1 MSQTGPLSSPVAG
14 IRRPRAP
21 GASTTVPSVFRV
33 AWYRAGATFRSRWT
47 GYFSLVL
54 LIGLLGGLA
63 MGSVAAARRTQSSF
77 PTYLASTNPSD
88 VTVASGYDIPP
99 LGLTSGYNPKLI
111 ERIYHLTGVE
121 RAATYEN
128 FDGNVAWVTGLHYDL
143 SSAQTVPR
151 LIGSTDGEFATQDR
165 VTVVAGRMASPH
177 RWDEAVM
184 NAQAA
189 SGLGLHIGSVV
200 RLGLYSDAQEK
211 SGYHGKAYRAVQIRL
226 VGIVVFSG
234 SLVQDD
240 FSALSSGQVLLTPAL
255 TRELAPCCAYL
266 SFSAL
271 RLGGANDVA
280 KVADEASQLIP
291 HGNAVGAEY
300 VTSVTEA
307 KAERAI
313 EPESMALGVFGGIVA
328 LAALLIAGQVIG
340 RQLRLGA
347 DELGT
352 LRALGAGPAMTWADG
367 LIGIVGAVVVGS
379 VLAVGVAVALSPL
392 APLGVVRPVYP
403 ARGIAFDWTVL
414 GGGLALLVLGLSA
427 VAAALAYR
435 AQPHR
440 VAFSQRLSR
449 QGASRLAWTAAT
461 SGLPL
466 PAAIGFRFAVEPGAG
481 RGATAVRSAIV
492 GAVLAMVVLM
502 ATVIFGAS
510 LNGLVSHPPLYGWN
524 WNFAMLG
531 GFSGD
536 EDLPAHQTAALLD
549 KDRYVEAWSGANF
562 VSAKLD
568 GQSVP
573 VLTETPGALVAPP
586 LLSGHGLDRSG
597 QIVLGA
603 TTLTQLHKRV
613 GQTVV
618 LSNGFTKP
626 RPLLIVGTATMPSI
640 GAGETGTLEMGSGA
654 LVATSDFP
662 TPDLNSQASRIPG
675 PNAILI
681 RTRPGASTAAAFH
694 SLEKVNAAINAVPA
708 DPGQA
713 GGVVSV
719 LRPAEIVNYRTMG
732 DTPVYL
738 GLGLATGA
746 VIALG
751 LTLVASVRR
760 HRRDLA
766 VLKMLGFT
774 RRQLAT
780 AVAWQ
785 SSTAVGIGTIV
796 GIPLGTFLG
805 RSLWDVFAHQI
816 DVVPAP
822 SVPAL
827 SILLIAAGAL
837 VLANFVAALPGQM
850 AARCPTAVLLR
861 AE

>member
-1 MSQTGPLSSPVAG
+1 
-14 IRRPRAP
+14 
-21 GASTTVPSVFRV
+21 
-33 AWYRAGATFRSRWT
+33 
-47 GYFSLVL
+47 
-54 LIGLLGGLA
+54 
-63 MGSVAAARRTQSSF
+63 
-77 PTYLASTNPSD
+77 
-88 VTVASGYDIPP
+88 
-99 LGLTSGYNPKLI
+99 
-111 ERIYHLTGVE
+111 
-121 RAATYEN
+121 
-128 FDGNVAWVTGLHYDL
+128 
-143 SSAQTVPR
+143 
-151 LIGSTDGEFATQDR
+151 
-165 VTVVAGRMASPH
+165 
-177 RWDEAVM
+177 
-184 NAQAA
+184 
-189 SGLGLHIGSVV
+189 
-200 RLGLYSDAQEK
+200 
-211 SGYHGKAYRAVQIRL
+211 
-226 VGIVVFSG
+226 
-234 SLVQDD
+234 
-240 FSALSSGQVLLTPAL
+240 
-255 TRELAPCCAYL
+255 
-266 SFSAL
+266 
-271 RLGGANDVA
+271 
-280 KVADEASQLIP
+280 
-291 HGNAVGAEY
+291 
-300 VTSVTEA
+300 
-307 KAERAI
+307 
-313 EPESMALGVFGGIVA
+313 
-328 LAALLIAGQVIG
+328 
-340 RQLRLGA
+340 
-347 DELGT
+347 
-352 LRALGAGPAMTWADG
+352 
-367 LIGIVGAVVVGS
+367 
-379 VLAVGVAVALSPL
+379 
-392 APLGVVRPVYP
+392 
-403 ARGIAFDWTVL
+403 
-414 GGGLALLVLGLSA
+414 
-427 VAAALAYR
+427 
-435 AQPHR
+435 
-440 VAFSQRLSR
+440 
-449 QGASRLAWTAAT
+449 
-461 SGLPL
+461 
-466 PAAIGFRFAVEPGAG
+466 
-481 RGATAVRSAIV
+481 
-492 GAVLAMVVLM
+492 
-502 ATVIFGAS
+502 
-510 LNGLVSHPPLYGWN
+510 
-524 WNFAMLG
+524 MLG

-640 GAGETGTLEMGSGA
+640 GTGETGTLEMGSGA

-662 TPDLNSQASRIPG
+662 TPDLNSQAARIPG